1 MKERLATV
9 QARLVA
15 VGGLLPPWGWGL
27 VALGLAIVYPF
38 LVNPILGTLNGGDFM
53 QKSVEALGY
62 VMMALGL
69 NIVVGF
75 AGLLDLGYV
84 AFFAIGAFVMGW
96 LSSLQFYHAHVHIL
110 VSKSVSA
117 TFPQGIHVNFVFV
130 VIVAAV
136 FTMMWGAIL
145 GFPTLRL
152 RGDYL
157 AIVTLAFGE
166 IVPRFFQN
174 IPKLSNGT
182 QGITPVDHISF
193 PGVADSVFNYPIALK
208 GVYYV
213 ALVMVLVVIYFNISL
228 RDSRLGRAWVAI
240 REDEVAAAAMGVNL
254 VRTKLWAYGFGA
266 AFGGFAGAFLGT
278 FRNTVNTSNFNFGQ
292 SVFIL
297 CMIII
302 GGMGNVAGVIVGA
315 LLLYMVNAE
324 IFPKLTDVAHTFH
337 IGVDF
342 TALQFGVFGF
352 FLLLTMVLRP
362 AGLFPS
368 RRRKLELTHGELVA
382 DTPLYEV
389 QQ

>member
-1 MKERLATV
+1 VLSDLRSRAVRAADRLPRWAW
-9 QARLVA
+9 
-15 VGGLLPPWGWGL
+15 GGI
-27 VALGLAIVYPF
+27 ALALAIVYPY
-38 LVNPILGTLNGGDFM
+38 LIEPILGTLNGGDFL

-96 LSSLQFYHAHVHIL
+96 LSSIQFYHAHIHIL
-110 VSKSVSA
+110 VAHSIAV
-117 TFPQGIHVNFVFV
+117 TFPAGIHVNFVLV
-130 VIVAAV
+130 VIIAAM
-136 FTMMWGAIL
+136 FTMMWGAVL

-166 IVPRFFQN
+166 IVPRFFEN
-174 IPKLSNGT
+174 NPGLSNGQ
-182 QGITPVDHISF
+182 QGITPVDHISGIPF
-193 PGVADSVFNYPIALK
+193 VADSAFNYPLALNA
-208 GVYYV
+208 VYFV
-213 ALVMVLVVIYFNISL
+213 ALVMVLVTIYVNVRL

-254 VRTKLWAYGFGA
+254 VRTKLWAYAFGA

-278 FRNTVNTSNFNFGQ
+278 FRNTVNVSNFNFGQ

-297 CMIII
+297 CMIIV

-315 LLLYMVNAE
+315 LALYMANAYA
-324 IFPKLTDVAHTFH
+324 FPKLTDLAHTLH
-337 IGVDF
+337 VNIDF
-342 TALQFGVFGF
+342 TAVQFGVFGF
-352 FLLLTMVLRP
+352 FLLLMMVLRP
-362 AGLFPS
+362 QGLIPS
-368 RRRKLELTHGELVA
+368 RRRALELTHGELVE
-382 DTPLYEV
+382 DTPLFEV
-389 QQ
+389 RQ